1 VSAPP
6 RRKTLRMASA
16 ITAREFKLLLKP
28 EGFPTKRSV
37 LDFNNRLAKM
47 ADDLGVEYEGFDR
60 VDSELREVR
69 FFDTSDAVFRKNRV
83 ILRLRR
89 DRSSGWPDETW
100 EVTFKRRSP
109 DFRESADFD
118 VNSTM
123 KDIPVKMKFKEE
135 IIRGDAPRTIKSIFS
150 NNYIGFYPVQNFEA
164 PMSRIIEVFPGLK
177 ALSLDPNQDIAAVN
191 HAAVL
196 EIGAR
201 LGVFTFGKNAV
212 AHADLAVWTRPVADK
227 LNVMVA
233 EFGWSYHMRGETGKD
248 QKAHEAA
255 DNFFKQV
262 QEPLQAELFDGT
274 TKTAL
279 LYGDKEA

>member
-1 VSAPP
+1 
-6 RRKTLRMASA
+6 MASA

-37 LDFNNRLAKM
+37 LDFNPRLAKM

-60 VDSELREVR
+60 VDSELREVQ
-69 FFDTSDAVFRKNRV
+69 FFDTTDAVFRENHV

-109 DFRESADFD
+109 EFRESADFD

-150 NNYIGFYPVQNFEA
+150 NNYIGYYPVQNFQA
-164 PMSRIIEVFPGLK
+164 PMSRLIELFPGLK
-177 ALSLDPNQDIAAVN
+177 ALSLDPTKNVQAVN
-191 HAAVL
+191 NARVL

-212 AHADLAVWTRPVADK
+212 AHADLAVWTRPATDT
-227 LNVMVA
+227 LNVLVA
-233 EFGWSYHMRGETGKD
+233 EFGWSYHMRGEAVKE
-248 QKAHEAA
+248 QKTHELA
-255 DNFFKQV
+255 DNFFKDIQATL
-262 QEPLQAELFDGT
+262 EAELFDGT

-279 LYGDKEA
+279 IYGIPEA

>member
-1 VSAPP
+1 
-6 RRKTLRMASA
+6 MAST

-28 EGFPTKRSV
+28 DQFQTKRSV
-37 LDFNNRLAKM
+37 LEFNNQLAKI
-47 ADDLGVEYEGFDR
+47 ADGLGAEYEGFDR

-69 FFDTSDAVFRKNRV
+69 FFDTPDAVFRKNHI

-118 VNSTM
+118 VTSSMQDLT
-123 KDIPVKMKFKEE
+123 VKMKFKEE
-135 IIRGDAPRTIKSIFS
+135 IIRGDAPKTIKSIFS
-150 NNYIGFYPVQNFEA
+150 NNYIAYYPVVNFEL
-164 PMSRIIEVFPGLK
+164 PMSRIIELFPGLK
-177 ALSLDPNQDIAAVN
+177 ALDLDPAQHVKAVN
-191 HAAVL
+191 NARVL

-201 LGVFTFGKNAV
+201 LGIFTFGKNAV
-212 AHADLAVWTRPVADK
+212 AHADLAVWTRPATDK
-227 LNVMVA
+227 MDVLVA
-233 EFGWSYHMRGETGKD
+233 EFGWSYHMRGEAGKE

-255 DNFFKQV
+255 DTFFKEIQA
-262 QEPLQAELFDGT
+262 PLEAQLFDGT

-279 LYGDKEA
+279 IYGYAEV

>member
-1 VSAPP
+1 
-6 RRKTLRMASA
+6 MASA

-28 EGFPTKRSV
+28 EGFLTKRSV

-69 FFDTSDAVFRKNRV
+69 FFDTSDAVFRENHV

-109 DFRESADFD
+109 EYRESADFD
-118 VNSTM
+118 VNSSM
-123 KDIPVKMKFKEE
+123 KDIPVKTKFKEE

-150 NNYIGFYPVQNFEA
+150 NNYIAYYPVQNFEA

-177 ALSLDPNQDIAAVN
+177 VLSLDPAKSVKCVN
-191 HAAVL
+191 NAQVL

-212 AHADLAVWTRPVADK
+212 AHADLAVWTRPATDK
-227 LNVMVA
+227 FNVLVA
-233 EFGWSYHMRGETGKD
+233 EFGWSYHMRGEAAKE
-248 QKAHEAA
+248 QKTHEAA
-255 DNFFKQV
+255 DKFFKEIQA
-262 QEPLQAELFDGT
+262 PLENELFDGT

-279 LYGDKEA
+279 IYGFPEG